1 MVTVL
6 LIYMLAANEH
16 QPPKVP
22 KFFAV
27 YQTEFACKSAADKYM
42 ALSGHANVLINA
54 KCEDARNPVLVPM
67 LHNVTELQAI
77 VEDEV

>member
-16 QPPKVP
+16 RIPNVP
-22 KFFAV
+22 KFYAV
-27 YQTEFACKSAADKYM
+27 YQTEIACKSAAQKYM

-54 KCEDARNPVLVPM
+54 RCIDARNPALVPM
-67 LHNVTELQAI
+67 LHDVTELQAI
-77 VEDEV
+77 EEDEV

>member
-27 YQTEFACKSAADKYM
+27 YQTELACKSAADKYM
-42 ALSGHANVLINA
+42 ALSGHANVLINVR
-54 KCEDARNPVLVPM
+54 CEDARNPVLVPM
-67 LHNVTELQAI
+67 LHNVIELAAI
-77 VEDEV
+77 EEDEV

>member
-27 YQTEFACKSAADKYM
+27 YRNEITCKSAAQRYM
-42 ALSGHANVLINA
+42 ALSGHAGVLINA
-54 KCEDARNPVLVPM
+54 RCEDAKNPVLVPM
-67 LHNVTELQAI
+67 LHDVTELQAI